1 LKYIASQNLVQQS
14 MSMWQPQQPQFEWW
28 FPGQDQEA
36 MAWMNNQP
44 TPKQPKI
51 ENPLTE
57 AQKEQQMLQVN
68 WMQSI

>member
-1 LKYIASQNLVQQS
+1 
-14 MSMWQPQQPQFEWW
+14 
-28 FPGQDQEA
+28 
-36 MAWMNNQP
+36 MNNQP

-68 WMQSI
+68 